1 MRQSVTVSELNDYV
15 KNALDNDPMLR
26 GVTLVAEV
34 SGYKKY
40 PSGHAYFTLKD
51 ERAAIGSVWFA

>member
-34 SGYKKY
+34 
-40 PSGHAYFTLKD
+40 
-51 ERAAIGSVWFA
+51 